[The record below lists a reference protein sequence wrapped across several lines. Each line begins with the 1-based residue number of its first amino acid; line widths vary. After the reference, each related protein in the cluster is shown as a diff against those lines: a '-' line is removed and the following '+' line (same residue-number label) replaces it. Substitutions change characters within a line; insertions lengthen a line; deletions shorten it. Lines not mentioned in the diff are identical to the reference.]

1 MSKGKACPEEIA
13 RHIHPSMG
21 PVSRCSLTGWQGM
34 APDGQHKNACS
45 KYKSSKMSSRSVW
58 YMVAPLSP
66 MKIIGLMFCAA
77 YFLNMAVLA
86 QLAGQE
92 AEQAHPW
99 VNKWTNPFK
108 DSIHLAGH
116 LHPKG
121 NGQTYMTVHS

>member
-13 RHIHPSMG
+13 WHIHPSMG

-121 NGQTYMTVHS
+121 SDQNYMTIDP